1 MTGKLQSNE
10 SPMHSRI
17 SDFIA
22 ARAAETYPEP
32 RTTGHD
38 GLTAQMAPLVAAMLP
53 TGASVLDVGCGQ
65 GPALDWFQQHGH
77 YPVGITTNTADLRAC
92 EANGHEV
99 HPVDMHKLPDSF
111 ERYPFDCIWARHV
124 LEHSAIPFFVLH
136 EFARVLKPGG
146 ILYAEVP
153 SPGTACGHETNPNH
167 YSVLGSTAWINLIS
181 RAGFEI
187 IEAREIKLQTGAG
200 PDIYYSFIAKKK

>member
-1 MTGKLQSNE
+1 MDTTRLAS
-10 SPMHSRI
+10 
-17 SDFIA
+17 FIA

-32 RTTGHD
+32 RMESHTGI
-38 GLTAQMAPLVAAMLP
+38 TAQMAALVAPLLP

-77 YPVGITTNTADLRAC
+77 YPVGITTNMADLRAC

-124 LEHSAIPFFVLH
+124 LEHSVIPFFVLH

-153 SPGTACGHETNPNH
+153 GPGTTSHHETNANH
-167 YSVLGSTAWINLIS
+167 YSVMGEDMWASLIA

-187 IEAREIKLQTGAG
+187 LESRYINLETLVGA
-200 PDIYYSFIAKKK
+200 DVYFSFIAKKK

>member
-1 MTGKLQSNE
+1 MT
-10 SPMHSRI
+10 SRL

-53 TGASVLDVGCGQ
+53 VGASVLDVGCGQ

-77 YPVGITTNTADLRAC
+77 YPIGITTNTADLRAC

-124 LEHSAIPFFVLH
+124 LEHSVIPFFVLH

-146 ILYAEVP
+146 ILYVEVP
-153 SPGTACGHETNPNH
+153 MPDTPCNHVANLNH
-167 YSVLGSTAWINLIS
+167 YSVLGKDAWLCLIARS
-181 RAGFEI
+181 GFELH
-187 IEAREIKLQTGAG
+187 EVREIGLQTMAG
-200 PDIYYSFIAKKK
+200 PDKYLSVIARKL